1 MEPYNTCNDSSIQPF
16 TRQFQDLD
24 KYTKTIRQQFAD
36 ALLSVLHHFV
46 GVTLEDLIHLHSHTC
61 SATIMLAVTTLLNQL
76 FIVIAF
82 DSHFKKL
89 KHLPLIYQQLQKRY
103 KRLFNPQL
111 GEDRCASAM
120 A

>member
-1 MEPYNTCNDSSIQPF
+1 
-16 TRQFQDLD
+16 
-24 KYTKTIRQQFAD
+24 
-36 ALLSVLHHFV
+36 
-46 GVTLEDLIHLHSHTC
+46 
-61 SATIMLAVTTLLNQL
+61 MLAVTTLLNQL

-89 KHLPLIYQQLQKRY
+89 KRLPLIYQQLQKRY